1 MSQSADEARAARIQK
16 YKEERRK
23 QLTARTAT
31 LFSANV
37 TERRP
42 RKGAGR
48 SPLEDTVTNLKS
60 SSELNLNT
68 ASTSVPIRTTRTSR
82 LRAAAANNSDSCQ
95 SPKKSNRSSSVLS
108 LLEEE
113 KNKSPKT
120 AKIVDRDKTRIN
132 SNRRQSHEKENL
144 KIATTSFLEKE
155 NGAIRSKLKHSSNK
169 NILEKDKSNFLV
181 SSPKGKIVDEK
192 NFLKLDEKQK
202 RISLTD
208 DSKISSVN
216 DEDKSIN
223 VDDIL
228 NDILSDKNLSN
239 SLEKDRFEDIYNDLI
254 EDKSNEIQVDVLRGD
269 NKLENEL
276 KSSHSN
282 SYIPIKE
289 SVAINKVD
297 KVKNENGVVPKLVKS
312 EVGLLG
318 AVCVRKVERFSE
330 LLSNLCSP
338 CEADIL
344 FEDILVENGINGA
357 NASRAKAPE
366 CTPPCRRAQPRV
378 TSTPKRVNDAR
389 AQPNDADGKSP
400 FAKLFVIAKQDCEH
414 C

>member
-1 MSQSADEARAARIQK
+1 MFIISH
-16 YKEERRK
+16 
-23 QLTARTAT
+23 
-31 LFSANV
+31 F
-37 TERRP
+37 RRP

-82 LRAAAANNSDSCQ
+82 LRAAAANNSDTCQ

-108 LLEEE
+108 LLEE

-155 NGAIRSKLKHSSNK
+155 NGAIRTKLKHSINK

-181 SSPKGKIVDEK
+181 SCPKGKIVDEK

-228 NDILSDKNLSN
+228 NDILSDKNVSN

-254 EDKSNEIQVDVLRGD
+254 EDKSNEIQVNVLTGD
-269 NKLENEL
+269 SKLENEL
-276 KSSHSN
+276 KSSHNN

-289 SVAINKVD
+289 SVDINKVD

-312 EVGLLG
+312 DVGLLG

-357 NASRAKAPE
+357 N
-366 CTPPCRRAQPRV
+366 
-378 TSTPKRVNDAR
+378 TSVSNDC
-389 AQPNDADGKSP
+389 Q
-400 FAKLFVIAKQDCEH
+400 
-414 C
+414 